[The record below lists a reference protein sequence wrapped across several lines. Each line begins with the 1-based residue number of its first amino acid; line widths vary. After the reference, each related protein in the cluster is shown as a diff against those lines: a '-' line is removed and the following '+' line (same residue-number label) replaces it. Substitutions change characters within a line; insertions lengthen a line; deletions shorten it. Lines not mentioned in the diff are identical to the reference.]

1 MSVGIGA
8 QNHKIYIVVNLLQKN
23 GDDNMT
29 NEAVIIELFDGG
41 RPIRFTCDE
50 ANTILKGTLLEL
62 SGDRTV
68 IANTN
73 DNAPVVGIAA
83 AEKVGGDGSTTISAY
98 TDGIFDMLSDA
109 GTDVVGSLMANSAT
123 ENELQTGDAADLLS
137 GAWVGYMIE
146 AGTNAGT
153 EAIRINK

>member
-1 MSVGIGA
+1 MA
-8 QNHKIYIVVNLLQKN
+8 
-23 GDDNMT
+23 
-29 NEAVIIELFDGG
+29 NEAVIIELFNGG
-41 RPIRFTCDE
+41 RPIRFTCAE
-50 ANTILKGTLLEL
+50 ATTILKGTLLEL

-98 TDGIFDMLSDA
+98 TDGIFDMKSDA

-123 ENELQTGDAADLLS
+123 ENIIQTADANDLLQGS
-137 GAWVGYMIE
+137 WIGYYVE
-146 AGTNAGT
+146 AGTNAGVQ
-153 EAIRINK
+153 AVRINK